1 MGAHWPPSTPKGL
14 WLVHCIFT
22 WHAQSRDALDGPLLI
37 HGTAQDDRSRNSIW
51 QLASFQHYYPLE
63 RNLYPV
69 SVVSPLPLVPPASG
83 TGGRL
88 NTPFSEVI
96 ATLAVFITFVSIFF
110 SESDMTSNATDS
122 LNQLHRFLL
131 SSSTW
136 GLCRSCSLLQTPM
149 PNTFCWRSPISQ
161 KRVLNAGSSCLKE
174 N

>member
-63 RNLYPV
+63 RNFNIRF
-69 SVVSPLPLVPPASG
+69 SVASPLPLVPPASG

-110 SESDMTSNATDS
+110 SKSDMTSNSTDS

-136 GLCRSCSLLQTPM
+136 GLCRSCS
-149 PNTFCWRSPISQ
+149 ISR
-161 KRVLNAGSSCLKE
+161 KRVLNAGSSCLQE

>member
-63 RNLYPV
+63 RNLYPF

-110 SESDMTSNATDS
+110 SESDMTSNSTDS

-136 GLCRSCSLLQTPM
+136 GLCRSCS
-149 PNTFCWRSPISQ
+149 ISR
-161 KRVLNAGSSCLKE
+161 KRVLNAGSSCLQE